1 MLLASEVL
9 AGISDSIFYFIVSDY
24 TCIIID
30 IIVKQK
36 YFREFKITLL
46 ACLPKQPPYLNSY
59 SSSLGHYT
67 LKLRV

>member
-9 AGISDSIFYFIVSDY
+9 AGISDSIVYFIVSDY
-24 TCIIID
+24 TCIITD

-36 YFREFKITLL
+36 YFREFEIILL

-59 SSSLGHYT
+59 NSSLSHFT